1 MGTGAGAVN
10 FDNIDSDFLAAL
22 ANASATEAPPEDVLY
37 AKETEFDTYYQ
48 SGGMGGTAPSV
59 RATETKT
66 EYVTLEDVFN
76 VIETLDESDRKLLA
90 MEMFVSVPSAYRDYE
105 EIFNDDGSL
114 NDVSFAYAINRTI
127 GFAGTYAAIND
138 PFFVDILTR
147 ESLQEFTAEEI
158 KSMFEAKVAK
168 IQEEQKGAPR
178 VIRYVDPAALTGM
191 LEQSYAA
198 AIGRK
203 PRDEEIRAFVG
214 YFHGLQ
220 ASNPDM
226 QLSPQAQAT
235 QFASDQAPGEAGA
248 MEYVNA
254 NKLIMSALG
263 MGAR

>member
-1 MGTGAGAVN
+1 MGFG
-10 FDNIDSDFLAAL
+10 DIDDSFLAAV
-22 ANASATEAPPEDVLY
+22 AGNNAAAPPPEDVLY

-76 VIETLDESDRKLLA
+76 VIQTLGESDRKLLA
-90 MEMFVSVPSAYRDYE
+90 MEMFVSVPSAYRNYE

-114 NDVSFAYAINRTI
+114 NDVSFAYAINRTV

-147 ESLQEFTAEEI
+147 ESLQEFTPEEI
-158 KSMFEAKVAK
+158 KSMFDAKVAK

-191 LEQSYAA
+191 LEQSYSV

-203 PRDEEIRAFVG
+203 PRTEEVQAFIK

-235 QFASDQAPGEAGA
+235 QFASQQSPNEAKA

-254 NKLIMSALG
+254 HGLILGALG
-263 MGAR
+263 MGTR

>member
-1 MGTGAGAVN
+1 MGFG
-10 FDNIDSDFLAAL
+10 DIDDSFLAAV
-22 ANASATEAPPEDVLY
+22 AGNNAAAPPPEDVLY

-66 EYVTLEDVFN
+66 EYVTLEDVFD
-76 VIETLDESDRKLLA
+76 VIQTLGESDRKLLA
-90 MEMFVSVPSAYRDYE
+90 MEMFVSVPSAYGDYE
-105 EIFNDDGSL
+105 DIFNDDGSL
-114 NDVSFAYAINRTI
+114 NDVSFAYAINRTV

-158 KSMFEAKVAK
+158 KSMFDAKVAK

-191 LEQSYAA
+191 LEQSYSV

-203 PRDEEIRAFVG
+203 PRTEEVQAFVK

-235 QFASDQAPGEAGA
+235 QFASQQSPNEAGA

-254 NKLIMSALG
+254 GKLILGALG
-263 MGAR
+263 MGTR

>member
-1 MGTGAGAVN
+1 MGTGAGA
-10 FDNIDSDFLAAL
+10 FGNIDDSFLAAV
-22 ANASATEAPPEDVLY
+22 AGNNAAAPPPENVLY
-37 AKETEFDTYYQ
+37 SKETEFDTYYQ

-66 EYVTLEDVFN
+66 EYVTLEDVFD
-76 VIETLDESDRKLLA
+76 VIQTLGESDRKLLA
-90 MEMFVSVPSAYRDYE
+90 MEMFVSVPSAYGDYE
-105 EIFNDDGSL
+105 DIFNDDGSL
-114 NDVSFAYAINRTI
+114 NDVSFAYAINRTV

-158 KSMFEAKVAK
+158 KSMFDAKVAK
-168 IQEEQKGAPR
+168 IQEDQKGAPR

-191 LEQSYAA
+191 LEQSYSV

-203 PRDEEIRAFVG
+203 PRTEEVQAFVK

-235 QFASDQAPGEAGA
+235 QFASQQSPGEAGA

-254 NKLIMSALG
+254 GKLILGALG
-263 MGAR
+263 MGTR

>member
-1 MGTGAGAVN
+1 MGFG
-10 FDNIDSDFLAAL
+10 DIDDSYLAAV
-22 ANASATEAPPEDVLY
+22 AGNNAAAPPPEDVLY

-66 EYVTLEDVFN
+66 EYVTLEDVFD
-76 VIETLDESDRKLLA
+76 VIQTLGESDRKLLA
-90 MEMFVSVPSAYRDYE
+90 MEMFVSVPSAYGDYKD
-105 EIFNDDGSL
+105 IFNDDGSL
-114 NDVSFAYAINRTI
+114 NDVSFAYAINRTV

-158 KSMFEAKVAK
+158 KSMFDAKVAK

-191 LEQSYAA
+191 LEQSYSV

-203 PRDEEIRAFVG
+203 PRTEEVQAFVK

-235 QFASDQAPGEAGA
+235 QFASQQSPNEAGA

-254 NKLIMSALG
+254 GKLILGALG
-263 MGAR
+263 MGTR